1 MLQAFRL
8 ELQYAAMKRKQ
19 HHEKQE
25 AERKKNPVG
34 EKSCT
39 SSLSGMEA
47 HGISGQTDCQHD
59 GTEEVS
65 DQVHNR
71 VETTLSGHKAIL
83 YFELLSI

>member
-19 HHEKQE
+19 QHEKEE
-25 AERKKNPVG
+25 AEGRKNSVG
-34 EKSCT
+34 ERSYT
-39 SSLSGMEA
+39 SVPSGMEA
-47 HGISGQTDCQHD
+47 GQTDCQHG

-65 DQVHNR
+65 DQVHSR
-71 VETTLSGHKAIL
+71 HKAKL